1 MRSSERRFAEP
12 MKSKSD
18 TTSKCPTCGGSGWV
32 IELMSMKNYIN
43 QNHLEHI
50 YQDEDFETR
59 VSRKCPSCHGG
70 FAGRVDTARKTA
82 GIPTSFYDKRLS
94 EFDWSLYVK
103 EDGTIA
109 DTSLHQNAV
118 RSFVDGFE
126 EWEQKNMGLYIYS
139 KAKGSGKSFLA
150 SCICNELM
158 STRAIRTRFVNAAD
172 LIDIIQSADKDSPE
186 EYKRNPL
193 KLLQECVFLVV
204 DDLGQ
209 RTNSDWLEDI
219 LYKLFDERM
228 RNGKLTVV
236 TSNLSIDSLP
246 YDDRIADRLAAMC
259 LPLHLPEIRIR
270 SRESM
275 DKRNEFLKEMGLKT

>member
-1 MRSSERRFAEP
+1 MRSSERRFAAP
-12 MKSKSD
+12 MKSRSD
-18 TTSKCPTCGGSGWV
+18 TTNKCPTCGGSGW
-32 IELMSMKNYIN
+32 ITTMMSMHDYIVEN
-43 QNHLEHI
+43 KLDPI
-50 YQDEDFETR
+50 YADDSFMTR
-59 VSRKCPSCHGG
+59 VSKKCPSCHGG
-70 FAGRVDTARKTA
+70 FAGRVDVARKIA
-82 GIPTSFYDKRLS
+82 GIPITFYDKRFS

-103 EDGTIA
+103 EDGAIA

-126 EWEQKNMGLYIYS
+126 EWQEKNMGLYIYS

-158 STRAIRTRFVNAAD
+158 HTRAIRTRFVNVAD

-209 RTNSDWLEDI
+209 RTNSEWLEDI

-228 RNGKLTVV
+228 RNDRVTVV

-246 YDDRIADRLAAMC
+246 YDDRIADRLMAMC
-259 LPLHLPEIRIR
+259 LALHLPEIRIR